1 MNIFSKEYKLSTSNI
16 KSLNLMSITQ
26 KKKKTDQKHVNK
38 VLFIQNFEKSIF
50 RGTNIN
56 SSR

>member
-1 MNIFSKEYKLSTSNI
+1 
-16 KSLNLMSITQ
+16 MSITP
-26 KKKKTDQKHVNK
+26 KKNTDQKHVNK

>member
-1 MNIFSKEYKLSTSNI
+1 MIIFSKEYKQLTSNI
-16 KSLNLMSITQ
+16 KSLNLMSITP
-26 KKKKTDQKHVNK
+26 KKNTDQKHVNK
-38 VLFIQNFEKSIF
+38 VLFIQNFEKSRF

>member
-1 MNIFSKEYKLSTSNI
+1 
-16 KSLNLMSITQ
+16 MSITP
-26 KKKKTDQKHVNK
+26 KKKNKDQKHVNK
-38 VLFIQNFEKSIF
+38 VLFIQNFEKSRF